1 METTTNYK
9 LPQWV
14 KADPI
19 KMQDFNAAFASIDAA
34 LKAEGDARSEAD
46 GTAAERITALAQ
58 TIANGKICRIKYG
71 SYAGNGLSGAEN
83 PNKIDCG
90 FYPLLVMVSEQSDT
104 QHWALRGV
112 SGFYNSNNR
121 GNAAKAGS
129 ASRKRIS
136 ISPRLPS
143 SSMRRAKHI
152 IMWCS
157 AATRTE
163 ARKNKK
169 QPPAQK
175 SRGLKLYS
183 EIFCAYVND

>member
-1 METTTNYK
+1 MNKTTNFD

-14 KADPI
+14 KEDPI

-34 LKAEGDARSEAD
+34 LKAETDARSEAD

-104 QHWALRGV
+104 QHWALRGFDK
-112 SGFYNSNNR
+112 FYYNNR
-121 GNAAKAGS
+121 ENEMTWGDTGVSWYYPQDDQYYPPSGNQMNAIDTTYYYLVLG
-129 ASRKRIS
+129 
-136 ISPRLPS
+136 
-143 SSMRRAKHI
+143 
-152 IMWCS
+152 
-157 AATRTE
+157 
-163 ARKNKK
+163 
-169 QPPAQK
+169 
-175 SRGLKLYS
+175 YS
-183 EIFCAYVND
+183 NDGEQGN

>member
-14 KADPI
+14 KEDPI

-34 LKAEGDARSEAD
+34 LKAETDARSEAD
-46 GTAAERITALAQ
+46 STAAERITALAQ

-104 QHWALRGV
+104 QHWALRLL
-112 SGFYNSNNR
+112 F
-121 GNAAKAGS
+121 
-129 ASRKRIS
+129 
-136 ISPRLPS
+136 
-143 SSMRRAKHI
+143 
-152 IMWCS
+152 
-157 AATRTE
+157 
-163 ARKNKK
+163 
-169 QPPAQK
+169 
-175 SRGLKLYS
+175 
-183 EIFCAYVND
+183 

>member
-14 KADPI
+14 KEDPI

-34 LKAEGDARSEAD
+34 LKAETDARSEAD
-46 GTAAERITALAQ
+46 STAAERITALAQ

-121 GNAAKAGS
+121 GNAA
-129 ASRKRIS
+129 IWDN
-136 ISPRLPS
+136 S
-143 SSMRRAKHI
+143 SVS
-152 IMWCS
+152 WFCQGEDQYFS
-157 AATRTE
+157 
-163 ARKNKK
+163 
-169 QPPAQK
+169 PPAIQFNEQGK
-175 SRGLKLYS
+175 TYY
-183 EIFCAYVND
+183 YVVLGCDAD